1 MAYSEPRG
9 HETSAN
15 KIFTLRA
22 CSRVVAAKPFS
33 GLTPLKRK
41 ALRVRFVGFVKTGR
55 YIKAG
60 CKRTRR
66 LGAIF
71 RVGR

>member
-22 CSRVVAAKPFS
+22 CSRVVSVTPSHRATSAAKGKGS
-33 GLTPLKRK
+33 GGPVRRSRENGPLSER
-41 ALRVRFVGFVKTGR
+41 
-55 YIKAG
+55 
-60 CKRTRR
+60 
-66 LGAIF
+66 
-71 RVGR
+71 